1 MSQRLYQLLLSVA
14 LLFFALLAPCSA
26 QYFQSAPMDASY
38 VYDAGTSIVYESSFG
53 DQQAQSYWEPSSGS
67 VVALDAYQSNVYPE
81 TYTVQAANY
90 SDPFSGSEMI
100 YADAA
105 PLATSSEHGGLPV
118 IVDPNYGYQG
128 PGDMRTHLWN
138 DHHSEMSDNGFTEAQ
153 VLSMSLDTAQK
164 WHNYFHG
171 TQGLPSERE

>member
-1 MSQRLYQLLLSVA
+1 
-14 LLFFALLAPCSA
+14 
-26 QYFQSAPMDASY
+26 MDAPY
-38 VYDAGTSIVYESSFG
+38 IYGAGTAIVDESSVG
-53 DQQAQSYWEPSSGS
+53 QLQLQPNWEPSS
-67 VVALDAYQSNVYPE
+67 VAGEPLVAYQGAGSPAA
-81 TYTVQAANY
+81 YTVQPANHY
-90 SDPFSGSEMI
+90 DQFSGSELS
-100 YADAA
+100 YANAA
-105 PLATSSEHGGLPV
+105 PLTTSDEFGGLPV
-118 IVDPNYGYQG
+118 IVDPNYGYKG